1 MAAILI
7 GTSHG
12 TDDPAGQAAVRA
24 LLDGVRAARPELDV
38 REAFVDVQ
46 QPEVGE
52 VLAGAV
58 RDAGAVGAGA
68 ASSDGGPAAVVVP
81 LLLSTGY
88 HVRHDIAQAVAAV
101 NAAGAPGGSAPGGG
115 AADRSAAGGA
125 DAVGADAVAPDAA
138 GGGRIAVAAEPLGP
152 HPLLVEILADRYAA
166 AEAAHG
172 PFRSDDA
179 VVLAAAGSSVA
190 AAATAVEEVTSALAQ
205 RLGRAVTPSYGAGAE
220 PRVPAAVAAARAGV
234 PGAPGAPGV
243 PGAARVIVVSYLL
256 APGYFL
262 DRVLEAGA
270 DVVTDPV
277 AGPAE
282 ADKADPRLVQVV
294 LDRYDAAVSS

>member
-1 MAAILI
+1 MGEMMSAVLV

-24 LLDGVRAARPELDV
+24 LLDGVRAARPGLDV

-46 QPEVGE
+46 QPEVGD

-58 RDAGAVGAGA
+58 RDAG
-68 ASSDGGPAAVVVP
+68 SAVVVP

-101 NAAGAPGGSAPGGG
+101 NASGEGA
-115 AADRSAAGGA
+115 
-125 DAVGADAVAPDAA
+125 
-138 GGGRIAVAAEPLGP
+138 AVAAEPLGP
-152 HPLLVEILADRYAA
+152 HPLLVDILADRYAA

-205 RLGRAVTPSYGAGAE
+205 RLGRPVTPSYGAGAE
-220 PRVPAAVAAARAGV
+220 PRVPAAVAAARAAAVSAAGV
-234 PGAPGAPGV
+234 SGAGAS
-243 PGAARVIVVSYLL
+243 GAARVIVVSYLL

-277 AGPAE
+277 AGPAGAE
-282 ADKADPRLVQVV
+282 KADPRLVQVV
-294 LDRYDAAVSS
+294 LDRFDAAVSS

>member
-1 MAAILI
+1 MSAVLV

-24 LLDGVRAARPELDV
+24 LLAGVRAARPELEV

-46 QPEVGE
+46 QPDVGE
-52 VLAGAV
+52 ALAGAV
-58 RDAGAVGAGA
+58 RDAG
-68 ASSDGGPAAVVVP
+68 AAVVVP

-88 HVRHDIAQAVAAV
+88 HVRHDIAQAVAGV
-101 NAAGAPGGSAPGGG
+101 NANGPDGGAAGADGIV
-115 AADRSAAGGA
+115 AG
-125 DAVGADAVAPDAA
+125 
-138 GGGRIAVAAEPLGP
+138 AVAADPLGP
-152 HPLLVEILADRYAA
+152 HPLLVDILADRYAA

-205 RLGRAVTPSYGAGAE
+205 RLGRPVTPSYGAGAE
-220 PRVPAAVAAARAGV
+220 PRVPAAVAAARAAGQ
-234 PGAPGAPGV
+234 GTRAT
-243 PGAARVIVVSYLL
+243 RVIVVSYLL
-256 APGYFL
+256 ASGYFL

-277 AGPAE
+277 AGPAGAE
-282 ADKADPRLVQVV
+282 KADPRLVQVV
-294 LDRYDAAVSS
+294 LDRYDAAVRA

>member
-1 MAAILI
+1 MSAVLI

-46 QPEVGE
+46 QPEVDE

-58 RDAGAVGAGA
+58 RDAG
-68 ASSDGGPAAVVVP
+68 SAVVVP

-88 HVRHDIAQAVAAV
+88 HVRHDIAQAVAAI
-101 NAAGAPGGSAPGGG
+101 
-115 AADRSAAGGA
+115 
-125 DAVGADAVAPDAA
+125 DASGEGV
-138 GGGRIAVAAEPLGP
+138 AVAAEPLGP
-152 HPLLVEILADRYAA
+152 HPLLVDILADRYAA

-172 PFRSDDA
+172 PFRPDDV

-205 RLGRAVTPSYGAGAE
+205 RLGRPVTPSYGAGAE
-220 PRVPAAVAAARAGV
+220 PRVPAAVASARAG
-234 PGAPGAPGV
+234 ASGV
-243 PGAARVIVVSYLL
+243 ARVIVVSYLL

-277 AGPAE
+277 AGPAGAE
-282 ADKADPRLVQVV
+282 KPDPRLVQVV

>member
-1 MAAILI
+1 MGAVLV

-24 LLDGVRAARPELDV
+24 LLDGVRTARPELDV

-52 VLAGAV
+52 VLAAAV
-58 RDAGAVGAGA
+58 RDTG
-68 ASSDGGPAAVVVP
+68 SAVVVP

-88 HVRHDIAQAVAAV
+88 HVQHDIAQAVAAV
-101 NAAGAPGGSAPGGG
+101 AGAGSADAPGG
-115 AADRSAAGGA
+115 AAGGS
-125 DAVGADAVAPDAA
+125 A
-138 GGGRIAVAAEPLGP
+138 GRPAAVAAEPLGP

-166 AEAAHG
+166 AEAEHG
-172 PFRSDDA
+172 PFRPDDA

-190 AAATAVEEVTSALAQ
+190 AAATAVEEVASALAQ
-205 RLGRAVTPSYGAGAE
+205 RLGRVVTPSYGAGAE
-220 PRVPAAVAAARAGV
+220 PRVPAAVAAAREAAARTNGT
-234 PGAPGAPGV
+234 
-243 PGAARVIVVSYLL
+243 GAARVIVVSYLL

-277 AGPAE
+277 AGTAGAE
-282 ADKADPRLVQVV
+282 KADPRLVQVV
-294 LDRYDAAVSS
+294 LDRYDAAVR

>member
-1 MAAILI
+1 MSATLI

-24 LLDGVRAARPELDV
+24 LLDGVRVARPGLDV

-46 QPEVGE
+46 QPEVGD
-52 VLAGAV
+52 VLAEAV
-58 RDAGAVGAGA
+58 RDAAGAGA
-68 ASSDGGPAAVVVP
+68 APGGDAAGAGGTGTADGVESSATDGTPGSGTSADGPAAVVVP
-81 LLLSTGY
+81 VLLSTGY

-101 NAAGAPGGSAPGGG
+101 NAGSDGA
-115 AADRSAAGGA
+115 
-125 DAVGADAVAPDAA
+125 
-138 GGGRIAVAAEPLGP
+138 AVAAEPLGP
-152 HPLLVEILADRYAA
+152 HPLLVDILADRYAA

-172 PFRSDDA
+172 HFRSDDA

-190 AAATAVEEVTSALAQ
+190 AASTAVEEVTSALAQ
-205 RLGRAVTPSYGAGAE
+205 RLGRPVTPSYGAGAE
-220 PRVPAAVAAARAGV
+220 PRVPDAVAAARATTAG
-234 PGAPGAPGV
+234 
-243 PGAARVIVVSYLL
+243 RVIVVSYLL

-277 AGPAE
+277 AGPAGAE
-282 ADKADPRLVQVV
+282 KADPRLVQVV
-294 LDRYDAAVSS
+294 LDRYDAAVSA

>member
-1 MAAILI
+1 MSAVLI

-46 QPEVGE
+46 QPEVAE

-58 RDAGAVGAGA
+58 RDAG
-68 ASSDGGPAAVVVP
+68 SAVVVP

-88 HVRHDIAQAVAAV
+88 HVRHDIAQAVAAID
-101 NAAGAPGGSAPGGG
+101 ASGEGA
-115 AADRSAAGGA
+115 
-125 DAVGADAVAPDAA
+125 
-138 GGGRIAVAAEPLGP
+138 AVAAEPLGP
-152 HPLLVEILADRYAA
+152 HPLLVDILADRYAA

-172 PFRSDDA
+172 PFRTDDA

-190 AAATAVEEVTSALAQ
+190 AAATAVEEVTSALAK
-205 RLGRAVTPSYGAGAE
+205 RLGRPVTPSYGAGAE
-220 PRVPAAVAAARAGV
+220 PRVPAAVAAARVAAGAS
-234 PGAPGAPGV
+234 PSRV

-277 AGPAE
+277 AGPAGAE
-282 ADKADPRLVQVV
+282 KADPRLVQVV
-294 LDRYDAAVSS
+294 LDRFDAAVSS

>member
-1 MAAILI
+1 MGETMSAVLV

-24 LLDGVRAARPELDV
+24 LLDGVRAARPGLDV

-58 RDAGAVGAGA
+58 RDAGT
-68 ASSDGGPAAVVVP
+68 AVVVP

-101 NAAGAPGGSAPGGG
+101 NASDGG
-115 AADRSAAGGA
+115 
-125 DAVGADAVAPDAA
+125 V
-138 GGGRIAVAAEPLGP
+138 AVAAEPLGP
-152 HPLLVEILADRYAA
+152 HPLLVDILADRYAA

-205 RLGRAVTPSYGAGAE
+205 RLGRFVTPSYGAGAE
-220 PRVPAAVAAARAGV
+220 PRVPAAVAAARAAAGSS
-234 PGAPGAPGV
+234 GA

-277 AGPAE
+277 AGPAAAE
-282 ADKADPRLVQVV
+282 KADPRLVQVV
-294 LDRYDAAVSS
+294 LDRYDAAISS

>member
-1 MAAILI
+1 MSAVLV

-24 LLDGVRAARPELDV
+24 LLDGVRVARPELDV

-58 RDAGAVGAGA
+58 RDAGN
-68 ASSDGGPAAVVVP
+68 AVVVP

-88 HVRHDIAQAVAAV
+88 HVRHDIAQAVAEV
-101 NAAGAPGGSAPGGG
+101 NAAGRPGDGAAGPGG
-115 AADRSAAGGA
+115 
-125 DAVGADAVAPDAA
+125 
-138 GGGRIAVAAEPLGP
+138 AVAAEPLGP
-152 HPLLVEILADRYAA
+152 HPLLVDILADRYAA
-166 AEAAHG
+166 AVAAHG
-172 PFRSDDA
+172 PFRSDDV

-205 RLGRAVTPSYGAGAE
+205 RLGRVVTPSYGAGAE
-220 PRVPAAVAAARAGV
+220 PRVPAAVAAARAAAGTS
-234 PGAPGAPGV
+234 
-243 PGAARVIVVSYLL
+243 AARVIVVSYLL

-277 AGPAE
+277 AGPAR
-282 ADKADPRLVQVV
+282 AKKADPRLVQVV
-294 LDRYDAAVSS
+294 LDRYDAAVSP

>member
-1 MAAILI
+1 MSAVLI

-46 QPEVGE
+46 QPEVDE

-58 RDAGAVGAGA
+58 RDAGSAAARDGSGAV
-68 ASSDGGPAAVVVP
+68 SPVGGPTAVVVP

-101 NAAGAPGGSAPGGG
+101 NAAGEG
-115 AADRSAAGGA
+115 
-125 DAVGADAVAPDAA
+125 V
-138 GGGRIAVAAEPLGP
+138 AVAAEPLGP
-152 HPLLVEILADRYAA
+152 HPLLVDILADRYAA

-172 PFRSDDA
+172 RFRPDDV

-205 RLGRAVTPSYGAGAE
+205 RLGRPVTPSYGAGAE
-220 PRVPAAVAAARAGV
+220 PRVPAAVAAARAGT
-234 PGAPGAPGV
+234 PATPDAPGV
-243 PGAARVIVVSYLL
+243 PGAARVVVVSYLL

-277 AGPAE
+277 AGPARAE
-282 ADKADPRLVQVV
+282 KADPRLVQVV

>member
-1 MAAILI
+1 MSAVLV

-24 LLDGVRAARPELDV
+24 LLDGVRAARPGLDV

-46 QPEVGE
+46 RPELDE

-58 RDAGAVGAGA
+58 RDTG
-68 ASSDGGPAAVVVP
+68 SAVVVP

-101 NAAGAPGGSAPGGG
+101 NAAGH
-115 AADRSAAGGA
+115 DRPDRAVVAEPVPAG
-125 DAVGADAVAPDAA
+125 DAT
-138 GGGRIAVAAEPLGP
+138 GRRAAVAAEPLGP
-152 HPLLVEILADRYAA
+152 HPLLVDILADRYAA
-166 AEAAHG
+166 ADAAHG

-190 AAATAVEEVTSALAQ
+190 AAVTAVEEVTSALAQ
-205 RLGRAVTPSYGAGAE
+205 RLGRVVTPSYGAGAE
-220 PRVPAAVAAARAGV
+220 PRVPAAVAAARATAV
-234 PGAPGAPGV
+234 AAAVRSAARAPEGAAQATGGPTGSRTAPDGPGV
-243 PGAARVIVVSYLL
+243 PRVIVVSYLL

-277 AGPAE
+277 AGA
-282 ADKADPRLVQVV
+282 AGAAMADPRLVQVV
-294 LDRYDAAVSS
+294 LDRYDAAIAS

>member
-1 MAAILI
+1 MSAVLI

-12 TDDPAGQAAVRA
+12 TDDSTGQAAVRA
-24 LLDGVRAARPELDV
+24 LLDGVRVARPELDV

-58 RDAGAVGAGA
+58 RDAGN
-68 ASSDGGPAAVVVP
+68 AVVVP

-101 NAAGAPGGSAPGGG
+101 NAAGPGGTGG
-115 AADRSAAGGA
+115 A
-125 DAVGADAVAPDAA
+125 VGPGD
-138 GGGRIAVAAEPLGP
+138 AVAAEPLGP
-152 HPLLVEILADRYAA
+152 HPLLVDILADRYAA

-172 PFRSDDA
+172 PFRSDDV

-205 RLGRAVTPSYGAGAE
+205 RLGRPVTPSYGAGAE
-220 PRVPAAVAAARAGV
+220 PRVPAAVAAARASAGT
-234 PGAPGAPGV
+234 P
-243 PGAARVIVVSYLL
+243 AARVIVVSYLL

-277 AGPAE
+277 AGPARAE
-282 ADKADPRLVQVV
+282 KADPRLVQVV
-294 LDRYDAAVSS
+294 LDRYDAAVTS

>member
-1 MAAILI
+1 MSATLI

-24 LLDGVRAARPELDV
+24 LLDGVRVARPGLDV

-46 QPEVGE
+46 QPEVGD
-52 VLAGAV
+52 VLAEAV
-58 RDAGAVGAGA
+58 RDAAGA
-68 ASSDGGPAAVVVP
+68 ALGAAPRVAGTAADETGAGRTGGADGSREGSAGPAAVVVP
-81 LLLSTGY
+81 VLLSTGY

-101 NAAGAPGGSAPGGG
+101 NAGSDGA
-115 AADRSAAGGA
+115 
-125 DAVGADAVAPDAA
+125 
-138 GGGRIAVAAEPLGP
+138 AVAAEPLGP
-152 HPLLVEILADRYAA
+152 HPLLVDILADRYAA

-205 RLGRAVTPSYGAGAE
+205 RLGRPITPSYGAGAE
-220 PRVPAAVAAARAGV
+220 PRVPDAVAAARAATTG
-234 PGAPGAPGV
+234 
-243 PGAARVIVVSYLL
+243 RVIVVSYLL

-277 AGPAE
+277 AGPAGAE
-282 ADKADPRLVQVV
+282 KADLRLVQVV
-294 LDRYDAAVSS
+294 LDRYDAAANA

>member
-1 MAAILI
+1 MSAVLV

-46 QPEVGE
+46 QPEVGD

-58 RDAGAVGAGA
+58 RDAVAGGA
-68 ASSDGGPAAVVVP
+68 SDGGPAAVVVP

-88 HVRHDIAQAVAAV
+88 HVQHDIAQAVAAV
-101 NAAGAPGGSAPGGG
+101 SASGSG
-115 AADRSAAGGA
+115 
-125 DAVGADAVAPDAA
+125 V
-138 GGGRIAVAAEPLGP
+138 AVAAEPLGP
-152 HPLLVEILADRYAA
+152 HPLLVDILADRYAA

-172 PFRSDDA
+172 PFRPDDA

-205 RLGRAVTPSYGAGAE
+205 RLGRPVTPSYGAGAE
-220 PRVPAAVAAARAGV
+220 PRVPAAVAAARAAARAAADATPATSGT
-234 PGAPGAPGV
+234 PGGADTSAP
-243 PGAARVIVVSYLL
+243 RVIVVSYLL

-277 AGPAE
+277 AGPARAE
-282 ADKADPRLVQVV
+282 KADPRLVQVV
-294 LDRYDAAVSS
+294 LDRYDAAVGS

>member
-1 MAAILI
+1 MHATLI

-12 TDDPAGQAAVRA
+12 TDDASGQAAVRA

-46 QPEVGE
+46 QPEVGT
-52 VLAGAV
+52 VLAEAV
-58 RDAGAVGAGA
+58 RDVVGQEPRGGYA
-68 ASSDGGPAAVVVP
+68 AIVVP

-101 NAAGAPGGSAPGGG
+101 NAAAVDA
-115 AADRSAAGGA
+115 AADNADDDLDDAGLDGTCL
-125 DAVGADAVAPDAA
+125 
-138 GGGRIAVAAEPLGP
+138 AVAAEPLGP

-172 PFRSDDA
+172 PFRPEDA
-179 VVLAAAGSSVA
+179 VVLAAAGSSVV

-205 RLGRAVTPSYGAGAE
+205 RLGRPVTPSYGAGAE
-220 PRVPAAVAAARAGV
+220 PRVPAAVAAARSV
-234 PGAPGAPGV
+234 
-243 PGAARVIVVSYLL
+243 AARVIVVSYLL
-256 APGYFL
+256 APGYFH

-277 AGPAE
+277 AGPAG
-282 ADKADPRLVQVV
+282 ADKPDPRLVQVV
-294 LDRYDAAVSS
+294 LDRYDAAITT

>member
-1 MAAILI
+1 VTATLI

-24 LLDGVRAARPELDV
+24 LLDGVRVARPGLDV

-58 RDAGAVGAGA
+58 LDAGAAGA
-68 ASSDGGPAAVVVP
+68 SSPDGGPVAVVVP

-88 HVRHDIAQAVAAV
+88 HVRHDIAQAVAAA
-101 NAAGAPGGSAPGGG
+101 NAAEGG
-115 AADRSAAGGA
+115 ASDKG
-125 DAVGADAVAPDAA
+125 V
-138 GGGRIAVAAEPLGP
+138 AVAAEPLGP
-152 HPLLVEILADRYAA
+152 HPLLVDILADRYAA

-205 RLGRAVTPSYGAGAE
+205 RLGRAVIPSYGAGAA
-220 PRVPAAVAAARAGV
+220 PLVPDAVAAARTTGAG
-234 PGAPGAPGV
+234 
-243 PGAARVIVVSYLL
+243 RVIVVSYLL

-270 DVVTDPV
+270 DIVTDPV
-277 AGPAE
+277 SGPAG

-294 LDRYDAAVSS
+294 LDRYDAAVGS

>member
-1 MAAILI
+1 MSAVLV

-46 QPEVGE
+46 QPEVGD
-52 VLAGAV
+52 VLAEAV
-58 RDAGAVGAGA
+58 RDAG
-68 ASSDGGPAAVVVP
+68 SAVVVP

-101 NAAGAPGGSAPGGG
+101 NASGGG
-115 AADRSAAGGA
+115 TPGEQ
-125 DAVGADAVAPDAA
+125 V
-138 GGGRIAVAAEPLGP
+138 AVAAEPLGP
-152 HPLLVEILADRYAA
+152 HPLLVDILADRYAA

-172 PFRSDDA
+172 PFRTDDA

-190 AAATAVEEVTSALAQ
+190 AAANAVEEVTSALAQ
-205 RLGRAVTPSYGAGAE
+205 RLGRPVTPSYGAGAE
-220 PRVPAAVAAARAGV
+220 PRVPAAVTAARAAA
-234 PGAPGAPGV
+234 GATAGTS
-243 PGAARVIVVSYLL
+243 GAAGTPAPRVIVVSYLL

-277 AGPAE
+277 AGPARAE
-282 ADKADPRLVQVV
+282 KADPRLVQVV
-294 LDRYDAAVSS
+294 LDRYDAAIAS

>member
-1 MAAILI
+1 MTAVLV

-24 LLDGVRAARPELDV
+24 LLDGVRAARPGLDV

-58 RDAGAVGAGA
+58 RDAAGRGSA
-68 ASSDGGPAAVVVP
+68 AGPAAVVVP

-88 HVRHDIAQAVAAV
+88 HVRHDIAQAVRAANV
-101 NAAGAPGGSAPGGG
+101 SGEVAA
-115 AADRSAAGGA
+115 
-125 DAVGADAVAPDAA
+125 
-138 GGGRIAVAAEPLGP
+138 AAEPLGP
-152 HPLLVEILADRYAA
+152 HPLLVDILADRYAA

-172 PFRSDDA
+172 PFGTDDA
-179 VVLAAAGSSVA
+179 VVLAAAGSSVPA
-190 AAATAVEEVTSALAQ
+190 AAAAVEEVASALAQ
-205 RLGRAVTPSYGAGAE
+205 RLARPVVPAYGAGAE
-220 PRVPAAVAAARAGV
+220 PRVPAAVAAARTGS
-234 PGAPGAPGV
+234 
-243 PGAARVIVVSYLL
+243 ARVVVVSYLL

-277 AGPAE
+277 AGPPGAE
-282 ADKADPRLVQVV
+282 KADPRLVQVV
-294 LDRYDAAVSS
+294 LDRYDAAAGA

>member
-1 MAAILI
+1 MSAVLV

-46 QPEVGE
+46 QPEVGA
-52 VLAGAV
+52 VLAEAV
-58 RDAGAVGAGA
+58 RDAGA
-68 ASSDGGPAAVVVP
+68 SDGGPAAVVVP

-101 NAAGAPGGSAPGGG
+101 NASGEDSPDGGSSSGGG
-115 AADRSAAGGA
+115 
-125 DAVGADAVAPDAA
+125 
-138 GGGRIAVAAEPLGP
+138 AVAAEPLGP
-152 HPLLVEILADRYAA
+152 HPLLVDILADRYAA

-172 PFRSDDA
+172 PFRPDDA

-205 RLGRAVTPSYGAGAE
+205 RLGRPVTASYGAGAE
-220 PRVPAAVAAARAGV
+220 PRVPAAVAAARAAA
-234 PGAPGAPGV
+234 GAPPGSS
-243 PGAARVIVVSYLL
+243 GAAGTSAPRVIVVSYLL

-277 AGPAE
+277 AGPARAE
-282 ADKADPRLVQVV
+282 KADPRLVQVV
-294 LDRYDAAVSS
+294 LDRYDAAIAS